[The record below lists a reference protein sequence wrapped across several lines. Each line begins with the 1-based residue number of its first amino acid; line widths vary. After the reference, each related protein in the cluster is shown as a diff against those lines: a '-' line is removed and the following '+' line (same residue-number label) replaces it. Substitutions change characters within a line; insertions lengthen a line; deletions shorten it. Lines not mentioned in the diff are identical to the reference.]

1 MRPTDPSQLQ
11 TTMICRTILWWI
23 PIKVPM
29 WQSLLEEEPRVHS
42 IPDNDLVEPL
52 EPLDLIRLNGKVD
65 YDADLGKTYLEFY
78 VDDNF
83 PNEFYYG
90 YGNTNYVSNPR
101 MGGKIYV
108 TEGMPNEL

>member
-1 MRPTDPSQLQ
+1 MRPTYPSQLQ
-11 TTMICRTILWWI
+11 TTIVCSDNSWWI
-23 PIKVPM
+23 PIKVPQ
-29 WQSLLEEEPRVHS
+29 WKSLWEEEPRVHS

-90 YGNTNYVSNPR
+90 YGNTNYYPTREWVVKYMLR
-101 MGGKIYV
+101 KGCR
-108 TEGMPNEL
+108 E